1 LSKKIISYWLDSLVM
16 ADQLQDS
23 SRFTGNSA
31 LPIDR
36 PSLAAGQLEDLDHE
50 RIRQILLGKAP
61 VDAQGKPQKPSNRV
75 LTFPFILKRHAE
87 DKQPLIPLWI
97 PALIINDQGML
108 GPDPE
113 HQPWMPRQLLN
124 PAASNAIGDLALFD
138 RFFLENDCPTDWPN
152 YWKFS
157 IQLLEKVSGQS
168 WDSFRLQDYQTL
180 DRGLILPNTIIAGA
194 SMHIQALYRQILDRG
209 TLPPLLQRYG
219 AVRDRK
225 LQAMLNPTAQRP
237 YEAQHLGQMGDLYP
251 LSPSQREALHHFF
264 SLDQGEILAI
274 NGPPGTGKTTLL
286 QSVIASLWIR
296 QALQQAL
303 PPIILASST
312 NNQAVT
318 NIITSFQ
325 QQERVGASLCDS
337 MYRPFEQRWLPRIT
351 SHGLYL
357 ASSSKTEEAM
367 KAGLQAVAPGRKGL
381 ILAIE
386 DPEYR
391 KQAHQYFLTQFNNH
405 TDQIVTKV
413 SSALRWLHQQLKQI
427 VAEIQAL
434 TKPAAELDLL
444 RYQAFWLATHYWE
457 ARWLLDMANHKPSK
471 YISYNYT
478 ARDWQRLAMLAPC
491 FVSTFH
497 MAPRFFQFN
506 REARWEFIDLLI
518 VDEAGQVSPEIA
530 GATFALAQQAL
541 FVGDIQQ
548 IEPVWSVTN
557 NVDLLNL
564 QHHKIAKEPKERD
577 QFAAMGLSAASGSVM
592 QIAQRSSCYQKYPEQ
607 RGLLL
612 TEHRR
617 CLPEIINYC
626 NDLCYG
632 GYLEPKREAL
642 AADQM
647 PKLRDGFPLPPLGYL
662 FIPGQSE
669 QANGSRRNPIEA
681 HRIAQWVLE
690 QSGVLIHYYQKP
702 LPEIVAIL
710 SPFAAQKQILEKAL
724 HSLEIHDLTLG
735 TVHALQGAER
745 PIVIFSPVYDSN
757 AGQTFFLDRQPNMLN
772 VAVSRAKDSFL
783 VFGDLRVFN
792 PSRQTPSGLLGKH
805 LFDRPEN
812 ALPQY

>member
-23 SRFTGNSA
+23 SRFTDSSA
-31 LPIDR
+31 LPIAR
-36 PSLAAGQLEDLDHE
+36 SSLAAGRLDDLDHGQ
-50 RIRQILLGKAP
+50 IRQILASKAP
-61 VDAQGKPQKPSNRV
+61 IDAQGKSKKPSNRV
-75 LTFPFILKRHAE
+75 LTFPFILKRHPA

-97 PALIINDQGML
+97 PALIINDRGML
-108 GPDPE
+108 APDPE

-124 PAASNAIGDLALFD
+124 PAASNALGDLGQFD

-152 YWKFS
+152 YWKFCGR
-157 IQLLEKVSGQS
+157 LLERVTGQA
-168 WDSFRLQDYQTL
+168 WGEFRMPNYQTL
-180 DRGLILPNTIIAGA
+180 DRGLILPNRLIAGA
-194 SMHIQALYRQILDRG
+194 SMHIQALYRQILDLSA
-209 TLPPLLQRYG
+209 LPPLLKRY
-219 AVRDRK
+219 ASLRDRH
-225 LQAMLNPTAQRP
+225 LQDILPPTAQRP
-237 YEAQHLGQMGDLYP
+237 YEAQHLGQMGDRYP

-264 SLDQGEILAI
+264 SLDRGEILAI

-303 PPIILASST
+303 PPIIVASST

-325 QQERVGASLCDS
+325 QPESVGDS
-337 MYRPFEQRWLPRIT
+337 PHRPFEQRWLPKIT

-357 ASSSKTEEAM
+357 SSSSKTEEAM

-386 DPEYR
+386 DLEYR

-405 TDQIVTKV
+405 TDQVVTKV
-413 SSALRWLHQQLKQI
+413 SSALGWLHQQLQQT
-427 VAEIQAL
+427 VAEIQILA
-434 TKPAAELDLL
+434 KPPAELDLL
-444 RYQAFWLATHYWE
+444 RYRAFWLATHYWE
-457 ARWLLDMANHKPSK
+457 ARWLLDMANCKPSK
-471 YISYNYT
+471 YTSYNYT
-478 ARDWQRLAMLAPC
+478 VRDWQRLAMLAPC
-491 FVSTFH
+491 FVATFH

-541 FVGDIQQ
+541 VVGDMQQ
-548 IEPVWSVTN
+548 IEPVWAVTD
-557 NVDLLNL
+557 NVNMVNL
-564 QHHKIAKEPKERD
+564 QHHKLAKKTEERER
-577 QFAAMGLSAASGSVM
+577 FEAMGLSAASGSVM
-592 QIAQRSSCYQKYPEQ
+592 RIAQRSSCYQKYPEQ

-617 CLPEIINYC
+617 CLPEIISYC

-632 GYLEPKREAL
+632 GYLEPKRDPL
-642 AADQM
+642 AAEHM

-669 QANGSRRNPIEA
+669 QSNGSRRNPPEA
-681 HRIAQWVLE
+681 QRIAQWLLE
-690 QSGVLIHYYQKP
+690 QSAVLINYYQRP
-702 LPEIVAIL
+702 LSEIVAIL
-710 SPFAAQKQILEKAL
+710 SPFAAQKQVLEKAL
-724 HSLEIHDLTLG
+724 HSLEIHDLTVG

-745 PIVIFSPVYDSN
+745 PIVIFSPVYDHN
-757 AGQTFFLDRQPNMLN
+757 AGQTFFLDRKPNMLN

-792 PSRQTPSGLLGKH
+792 PSHQTPAGLLGRH

>member
-23 SRFTGNSA
+23 SRFTGSSA
-31 LPIDR
+31 LPIAR
-36 PSLAAGQLEDLDHE
+36 SSLATGQLDDLDHSQ
-50 RIRQILLGKAP
+50 IRQILASKVS
-61 VDAQGKPQKPSNRV
+61 VDAQGKSRKPSNRV
-75 LTFPFILKRHAE
+75 LAFPFVLKRHPA
-87 DKQPLIPLWI
+87 DQQPLIPLWI
-97 PALIINDQGML
+97 PALIINDRGML
-108 GPDPE
+108 APDPE
-113 HQPWMPRQLLN
+113 YQPWIPRQLLN
-124 PAASNAIGDLALFD
+124 PAVSNAIGDIEQFD
-138 RFFLENDCPTDWPN
+138 RFFLDNDCPTDWPN
-152 YWKFS
+152 YWKFCG
-157 IQLLEKVSGQS
+157 QLLERVTGQT
-168 WDSFRLQDYQTL
+168 WEGFQIQDYQTL
-180 DRGLILPNTIIAGA
+180 DRGLILPNTAIVGA
-194 SMHIQALYRQILDRG
+194 SMHIQALYRQILDLS
-209 TLPPLLQRYG
+209 TLPPLLKRY
-219 AVRDRK
+219 ASLRDRH
-225 LQAMLNPTAQRP
+225 LQDILTPTAQRP
-237 YEAQHLGQMGDLYP
+237 YEAQHLGQMGDRYP

-318 NIITSFQ
+318 NIIVSFQ
-325 QQERVGASLCDS
+325 QHESDL
-337 MYRPFEQRWLPRIT
+337 PFEQRWLPRIT

-357 ASSSKTEEAM
+357 SASSKTEEAI

-381 ILAIE
+381 ITEIE
-386 DPEYR
+386 DPKYR
-391 KQAHQYFLTQFNNH
+391 QQAHQYFLTQFNNH
-405 TDQIVTKV
+405 TDLGVTKI
-413 SSALRWLHQQLKQI
+413 SSALGWLHQQLKQI

-457 ARWLLDMANHKPSK
+457 ARWLLDMANCKPAK
-471 YISYNYT
+471 FVSYNYT
-478 ARDWQRLAMLAPC
+478 VRDWQRLAMLAPC
-491 FVSTFH
+491 FVATFH

-506 REARWEFIDLLI
+506 REARWGFIDLLI

-530 GATFALAQQAL
+530 GATFALAQQSL
-541 FVGDIQQ
+541 VVGDVQQ
-548 IEPVWSVTN
+548 IEPVWAVTD
-557 NVDLLNL
+557 NVNTVNL
-564 QHHKIAKEPKERD
+564 HHHKLVKKMEERNL
-577 QFAAMGLSAASGSVM
+577 FEATGLSAASGSVM

-617 CLPEIINYC
+617 CLPEIISYC

-632 GYLEPKREAL
+632 GYLEPKRDSL
-642 AADQM
+642 ATDLM
-647 PKLRDGFPLPPLGYL
+647 PKLRDGFSLPPLGYL

-669 QANGSRRNPIEA
+669 QSNGSRRNPPEA
-681 HRIAQWVLE
+681 QRIAQWLLE
-690 QSGVLIHYYQKP
+690 QSGVLISYYQRP
-702 LPEIVAIL
+702 LSEIVAIL
-710 SPFAAQKQILEKAL
+710 SPFAAQKHLLAKAL
-724 HSLEIHDLTLG
+724 HTLEIRDLTVG
-735 TVHALQGAER
+735 TVHALQGAEK

-757 AGQTFFLDRQPNMLN
+757 AGQTFFLDRKPNMLN

-792 PSRQTPSGLLGKH
+792 PSHQTPSGLLGRH
-805 LFDRPEN
+805 LFNRPEN